1 MKLTVTK
8 PSDMRKEDRAAF
20 IDFVNQA
27 GEVDPETLP
36 GLVAD
41 AVALVTI
48 HEGETL
54 IGTAALKRPSADY
67 RKRTFK
73 KANHEQAEAAHP
85 LELGWVHV
93 HQDHERKGHG
103 LRRVEAVLEAAKGE
117 GVYATTKN
125 DAMRRMLPK
134 ASFAKAGG
142 DYHST
147 RKPEEMLSLYT
158 RAAKPKGEGAAP
170 TGDRSEG

>member
-20 IDFVNQA
+20 IDFVNEA
-27 GEVDPETLP
+27 GEVDPDTLP
-36 GLVAD
+36 GLVD
-41 AVALVTI
+41 QAVALVTI

-73 KANHEQAEAAHP
+73 KAGQEEAEAAHP

-103 LRRVEAVLEAAKGE
+103 LRLVEAVLEAAKDE

-134 ASFAKAGG
+134 ASFAKGG
-142 DYHST
+142 SDYPST
-147 RKPEEMLSLYT
+147 RRPKEKLSLYI
-158 RAAKPKGEGAAP
+158 RAAQAQDEGAAP

>member
-8 PSDMRKEDRAAF
+8 PSDMREADRAAF
-20 IDFVNQA
+20 IDFVKEA
-27 GEVDPETLP
+27 GEVDPKTLP
-36 GLVAD
+36 GLVD
-41 AVALVTI
+41 QAVALVTI

-67 RKRTFK
+67 RKRTFR
-73 KANHEQAEAAHP
+73 KAGQEDAEASHP

-93 HQDHERKGHG
+93 HQVHERKGHG
-103 LRRVEAVLEAAKGE
+103 LRLVEAALEAAKGE

-134 ASFAKAGG
+134 ASFVKAGD
-142 DYHST
+142 DYPST
-147 RKPEEMLSLYT
+147 RKPEEMLALYT
-158 RAAKPKGEGAAP
+158 RTAKPKDEGAAP

>member
-20 IDFVNQA
+20 IDFVNHA
-27 GEVDPETLP
+27 GEVDPNTLP
-36 GLVAD
+36 GLVD
-41 AVALVTI
+41 QAVALVTI

-67 RKRTFK
+67 RKRTFR
-73 KANHEQAEAAHP
+73 KAGQEDAEAAHP

-103 LRRVEAVLEAAKGE
+103 LRLVEAVLEAAKGE

-134 ASFAKAGG
+134 ASFAKAGD
-142 DYHST
+142 DYRST
-147 RKPEEMLSLYT
+147 LKPKEKLSLYT
-158 RAAKPKGEGAAP
+158 RAAKPEGEGAAP